1 MMRDIASMVAETSPM
16 IANIEEAVAGTN
28 DNIVAGNN
36 QLASALGHQVNRFV
50 SHRMLTLISF
60 FRKNIGRNSVCFYLS
75 C

>member
-16 IANIEEAVAGTN
+16 IANIEETVTAAN
-28 DNIVAGNN
+28 DNIVSANN
-36 QLASALGHQVNRFV
+36 QLNGASRHQVNRFV

-60 FRKNIGRNSVCFYLS
+60 FRKNIGRNSVCFCLS

>member
-50 SHRMLTLISF
+50 SH
-60 FRKNIGRNSVCFYLS
+60 
-75 C
+75 